1 MYITILHPA
10 HRELYTMLF
19 STCFTLLVVPFLSGR
34 GPIHDRARESSM
46 GPDVSKHRH
55 QYCPPVID
63 FSYYTT
69 VVVVVVYRKIRTRLD
84 LLSIP

>member
-19 STCFTLLVVPFLSGR
+19 STCFTLLVVPFLPGR
-34 GPIHDRARESSM
+34 GSIHDGARESSM
-46 GPDVSKHRH
+46 GPDLSKYQH

-69 VVVVVVYRKIRTRLD
+69 VVVVVAAVVVFVV
-84 LLSIP
+84 